1 MMVRIRNGAMN
12 EFYNDLIEVL
22 ESHQDEL
29 SAEEMIGGMSVVAQ
43 VLIQGVAD
51 EMADASEEE
60 EGEE

>member
-1 MMVRIRNGAMN
+1 MQIRNGAMN
-12 EFYNDLIEVL
+12 EFYNDLFEVL

-43 VLIQGVAD
+43 VIIQGVAD
-51 EMADASEEE
+51 EMAESDEDE